1 MSRSARVLAITV
13 AAVLG
18 VATLGSCSDDGDG
31 DGDTAATT
39 SSVASTPA
47 TADGTDTTGADTTA
61 PTPAGTC
68 TTEETGPLR
77 VVLVN
82 DDGVANPAIDVLIDR
97 FDEHDDFDLEVT
109 VLAPAEERS
118 GSSDATT
125 PGGVS
130 HTATTTPGGNEAYA
144 VDGFPADAVVVALDD
159 LGLEPHLVVSGINP
173 GHNFGPF
180 AALSGTVGVGRT
192 AVRRGIPALAVSAG
206 PELDD
211 AQFAVGADLALEW
224 IAEHCAAIVAGTFQT
239 DTVTS
244 INIPACPPD
253 QMGPLQE
260 VPRASDLPEIAPD
273 DSIFAS
279 ACDLADPAPAD
290 DVAAVRSGYPSL
302 TQVEPDL

>member
-1 MSRSARVLAITV
+1 VTRSARILAV
-13 AAVLG
+13 MLAAALG
-18 VATLGSCSDDGDG
+18 VTTLGSCSDDGDG
-31 DGDTAATT
+31 DAGTTTVAESSSTGTGEAGDP
-39 SSVASTPA
+39 AS
-47 TADGTDTTGADTTA
+47 DTTA
-61 PTPAGTC
+61 ADATATC
-68 TTEETGPLR
+68 TTEQTGPLR
-77 VVLVN
+77 IVLVN
-82 DDGVANPAIDVLIDR
+82 DDGVANPAIDVLIER
-97 FDEHDDFDLEVT
+97 FDDHDAFDLEVT
-109 VLAPAEERS
+109 VVAPAEERS

-125 PGGVS
+125 PGGAA
-130 HTATTTPGGNEAYA
+130 HTETTTPGGNEAYA

-211 AQFAVGADLALEW
+211 AQFDVGADLALAW
-224 IAEHCAAIVAGTFQT
+224 IAEHCEAIVAGTFQT

-260 VPRASDLPEIAPD
+260 VPRALELPEIAPD

-279 ACDLADPAPAD
+279 TCDLADPAPAD

-302 TQVEPDL
+302 TQVEPEL